1 MSRFWENSLF
11 KFLCFFI
18 VGYALH
24 NRRLWILPQSPY
36 RRLWILPQIPAR
48 RLWILPQSPDRGLW
62 MLSRVL
68 TGGSEYYPRVL
79 TGGSEYYPT
88 VLTGGSEYYPESWQG
103 AQNTTQSPDRG
114 SEYYPSV
121 LTGGSEYY
129 PSVLRN
135 LIVSSGKF
143 SNVSGI
149 LTRGGF
155 SEKERRSK
163 EIFNRF
169 SFLGVSA
176 IL

>member
-1 MSRFWENSLF
+1 M
-11 KFLCFFI
+11 
-18 VGYALH
+18 G
-24 NRRLWILPQSPY
+24 ILTGGSEYYPS
-36 RRLWILPQIPAR
+36 
-48 RLWILPQSPDRGLW
+48 
-62 MLSRVL
+62 VL
-68 TGGSEYYPRVL
+68 TRGSEYYPRILKGGSEYYPRVL
-79 TGGSEYYPT
+79 TG
-88 VLTGGSEYYPESWQG
+88 
-103 AQNTTQSPDRG
+103 G